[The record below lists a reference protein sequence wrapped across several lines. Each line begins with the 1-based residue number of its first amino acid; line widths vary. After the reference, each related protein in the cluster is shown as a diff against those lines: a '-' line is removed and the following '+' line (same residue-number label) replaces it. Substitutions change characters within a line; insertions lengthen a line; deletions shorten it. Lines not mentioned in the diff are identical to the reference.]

1 MIFVHDTRDKPGKH
15 QNVDGYLTD
24 HGHSIV
30 RSKLYVGDI
39 TLLHDQSVCI
49 DLKQNV
55 MELTMD
61 VYQQHK
67 RFRDELIRAQEAG
80 ILLYVLVEE
89 ELPEGRLDNWVSP
102 KWQTFGR
109 NHHAGDP
116 MSKADPK
123 RLRKA
128 LITMQERYGVKFRF
142 CAKENAGAEVVR
154 LLTEGKSGQ
163 AAQKLKEVEH
173 Q

>member
-15 QNVDGYLTD
+15 KNVDDYLANN
-24 HGHSIV
+24 GHSII

-55 MELTMD
+55 MELIMD
-61 VYQQHK
+61 VYQQHE
-67 RFRDELIRAQEAG
+67 RFRSELVRAQEAG
-80 ILLYVLVEE
+80 ITLYVLTEE
-89 ELPEGRLDNWVSP
+89 ELPGGRLDNWVSP
-102 KWQTFGR
+102 VWQTF
-109 NHHAGDP
+109 NQHHHVGQP

-128 LITMQERYGVKFRF
+128 LITMQERYGVRFRF
-142 CAKENAGAEVVR
+142 CSKENTGAEIIR
-154 LLTEGKSGQ
+154 LLTEGK
-163 AAQKLKEVEH
+163 
-173 Q
+173 

>member
-1 MIFVHDTRDKPGKH
+1 MVFVHDTRDKPGKH

-24 HGHSIV
+24 QGHTIV

-55 MELTMD
+55 MELIMD
-61 VYQQHK
+61 VYQQHE
-67 RFRDELIRAQEAG
+67 RFRNELIRAQEAG
-80 ILLYVLVEE
+80 ITLYVLTEE
-89 ELPEGRLDNWVSP
+89 ELPGGRLDNWVSP
-102 KWQTFGR
+102 VWQTF
-109 NHHAGDP
+109 NQHHHVGQP

-128 LITMQERYGVKFRF
+128 LITMQERYGVRFRF
-142 CAKENAGAEVVR
+142 CSKENTGAEIIR
-154 LLTEGKSGQ
+154 LLMEGK
-163 AAQKLKEVEH
+163 
-173 Q
+173 

>member
-1 MIFVHDTRDKPGKH
+1 MVFVHDTRDKPGKH

-24 HGHSIV
+24 KGHTIV

-55 MELTMD
+55 MELIMD
-61 VYQQHK
+61 VYQQHE
-67 RFRDELIRAQEAG
+67 RFRNELIRAQEAG
-80 ILLYVLVEE
+80 ITLYVLTEE
-89 ELPEGRLDNWVSP
+89 ELPGGRLDNWVSP
-102 KWQTFGR
+102 VWQTF
-109 NHHAGDP
+109 NQHHHVGQP

-128 LITMQERYGVKFRF
+128 LITMQERYGVRFRF
-142 CAKENAGAEVVR
+142 CSKENTGAEIIR
-154 LLTEGKSGQ
+154 LLTEGK
-163 AAQKLKEVEH
+163 
-173 Q
+173 

>member
-1 MIFVHDTRDKPGKH
+1 MVFVHDTRDKPGKH

-24 HGHSIV
+24 QGHTIV

-55 MELTMD
+55 MELIMD
-61 VYQQHK
+61 VYQQHE
-67 RFRDELIRAQEAG
+67 RFRNELIRAQEAG
-80 ILLYVLVEE
+80 ITLYVLTEE
-89 ELPEGRLDNWVSP
+89 ELPGGRLDNWVSP
-102 KWQTFGR
+102 VWQTF
-109 NHHAGDP
+109 NQYHHVGQP

-128 LITMQERYGVKFRF
+128 LITMQERYGVRFRF
-142 CAKENAGAEVVR
+142 CSKENTGAEIIR
-154 LLTEGKSGQ
+154 LLTEGK
-163 AAQKLKEVEH
+163 
-173 Q
+173 

>member
-15 QNVDGYLTD
+15 QNVDGYLTEN
-24 HGHSIV
+24 GHTIV

-55 MELTMD
+55 MELIMD
-61 VYQQHK
+61 VYQQHE
-67 RFRDELIRAQEAG
+67 RFRNELIRAQEAG
-80 ILLYVLVEE
+80 IQLYVLTEE
-89 ELPEGRLDNWVSP
+89 ELPGGRLDQWVSP
-102 KWQTFGR
+102 KWQTF
-109 NHHAGDP
+109 NQYHHAGDP

-128 LITMQERYGVKFRF
+128 LITMQEKYGVKFRF
-142 CAKENAGAEVVR
+142 CAKEKTGAEIVR
-154 LLTEGKSGQ
+154 LLTEGKQ
-163 AAQKLKEVEH
+163 
-173 Q
+173 

>member
-15 QNVDGYLTD
+15 KNVEAFLTE

-39 TLLHDQSVCI
+39 TLLHDQTVCI

-55 MELTMD
+55 MELIMD

-67 RFRDELIRAQEAG
+67 RFRAELIRAQEAG
-80 ILLYVLVEE
+80 IHLYVLIEE
-89 ELPEGRLDNWVSP
+89 ELPGGRLDNWVSP
-102 KWQTFGR
+102 KWQTF
-109 NHHAGDP
+109 NQHHHAGDP

-142 CAKENAGAEVVR
+142 CSKENTGAEIIR
-154 LLTEGKSGQ
+154 LLTEGK
-163 AAQKLKEVEH
+163 
-173 Q
+173 